1 MFKSYSFLILAITL
15 EVVGTMLLPISQNF
29 TKVVPTFTLIV
40 AYILSFYCLTFAL
53 QSIPIAIVYATWA
66 GLGVFLIAF
75 LGIIFFQ
82 QNISWQV
89 VCGLFLIVIGVAIV
103 NTFSS
108 HDIQVRQKLSK
119 QQSTS
124 VVPPKLTMV
133 SGLTTRAF
141 VL

>member
-29 TKVVPTFTLIV
+29 TKVAPTFTLIV

-82 QNISWQV
+82 QSISWQV

-108 HDIQVRQKLSK
+108 HDI
-119 QQSTS
+119 
-124 VVPPKLTMV
+124 
-133 SGLTTRAF
+133 
-141 VL
+141 